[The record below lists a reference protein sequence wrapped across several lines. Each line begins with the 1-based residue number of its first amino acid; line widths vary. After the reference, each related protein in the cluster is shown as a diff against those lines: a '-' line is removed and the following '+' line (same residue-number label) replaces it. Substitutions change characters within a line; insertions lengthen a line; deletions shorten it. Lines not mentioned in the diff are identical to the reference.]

1 MKKLLRYFSLACI
14 TLLSLIYFENISS
27 NTYIQENNIPPRLQW
42 NANQGYCGEVALI
55 SAGLYY
61 GQYMSQYTARAI
73 ALKNKPQTSGQLLLG
88 VNAKYAAS
96 KMHLKSIQ
104 WKTAKEKNTNEF
116 LAWVK
121 HNVAKGYPV
130 IIGIYTNEYLFYGK
144 QNPDAGD
151 PLYDHIVP
159 VFGFSSKFP
168 LNSKYHGKDII
179 YFSDN
184 GLWSNPKNPPFLFH
198 YTCNNFQANR
208 QQANAKNGSI
218 YSLADGGINYGI
230 AITGVIDF
238 NNDTLPVRVQTNVNY
253 QKPSIKN
260 HSNHEPSA
268 MPLVLKITV
277 SNLKPCVLYN
287 LYKYNNI
294 GSVPN
299 SRFNANASSA
309 IRKWPIKINSGSS
322 ITIIDNI
329 NSNDVAIYRAVKATA
344 P

>member
-1 MKKLLRYFSLACI
+1 MKRLVHFVCIVFLYCAYTGYIFSH
-14 TLLSLIYFENISS
+14 
-27 NTYIQENNIPPRLQW
+27 TYIQKNNIPPRLQW

-73 ALKNKPQTSGQLLLG
+73 AIKNKPQTKGQLLLG
-88 VNAKYAAS
+88 VNAKYAATQ
-96 KMHLKSIQ
+96 MHLRSVEWNTASEKSTDQ
-104 WKTAKEKNTNEF
+104 F
-116 LAWVK
+116 LVWVK

-130 IIGIYTNEYLFYGK
+130 AIGIYTNEYLFYGNK
-144 QNPDAGD
+144 NPNAGD

-159 VFGFSSKFP
+159 VTEFSSQYP
-168 LNSKYHGKDII
+168 LNSGYHGKDII

-184 GLWSNPKNPPFLFH
+184 GLWGNIHYRPYIFH

-208 QQANAKNGSI
+208 RQANAKNGVI

-230 AITGVIDF
+230 AIMGVMDL

-253 QKPSIKN
+253 EKPSIKN
-260 HSNHEPSA
+260 GSNQEPIP

-277 SNLKPCVLYN
+277 SNLEPGIFYN
-287 LYKYNNI
+287 VYKYNNVK
-294 GSVPN
+294 SVPN
-299 SRFNANASSA
+299 SQFNAKASNAYK
-309 IRKWPIKINSGSS
+309 RWKIKIDSGTSYT
-322 ITIIDNI
+322 ITDHIC
-329 NSNDVAIYRAVKATA
+329 SNEVAIYRAVKARA